1 MAERP
6 VETGKRPAAAIVSPL
21 SSRSG
26 DTAPVEDHTITR
38 RATRRPAGSMTVLA
52 VSEEPRIRTEV
63 LHFATNARNEF
74 WDLTEIT
81 REVVRRSGV
90 RHGQVTV
97 HTPHTTT
104 TIVLNESE
112 TGFLN
117 DFRRFIDATV
127 PVEGYYEHDDHEVR
141 TENLQEDEYLNGH
154 AHIRQLLVGSA
165 SVTVPVVDGEVLL
178 GTWQKVLYAEFDQ
191 ARERRV
197 VFHAQGV

>member
-1 MAERP
+1 
-6 VETGKRPAAAIVSPL
+6 
-21 SSRSG
+21 
-26 DTAPVEDHTITR
+26 
-38 RATRRPAGSMTVLA
+38 MTVLA

-63 LHFATNARNEF
+63 LHFTTGGGNEF
-74 WDLTEIT
+74 WDLTEVT
-81 REVVRRSGV
+81 REVVARSGV

-104 TIVLNESE
+104 TIILNESE

-117 DFRRFIDATV
+117 DFRRFIDAAV
-127 PVEGYYEHDDHEVR
+127 PVEGYYEHDDHDLR

-178 GTWQKVLYAEFDQ
+178 GTWQKVLYGEFDQ

-197 VFHAQGV
+197 VIHAQGV